1 MFEQLVR
8 PFTSR
13 QVTTTRRVVPIKTD
27 DTPDNATITWG
38 TAGEMPKNVVQ
49 PKGVNL
55 ENIES
60 VGFNI
65 KGGIDKWNQSVR
77 ESELVDIPIK
87 DAAGNQIGTT
97 TVDRVKSITFTGR
110 IPDDENK
117 GGPYLPN
124 YTGTADVPARS
135 ISYQKDFDGTWYP
148 IQGPVDPK
156 TGLRQKIS
164 SADLQQRIDSYHYP

>member
-13 QVTTTRRVVPIKTD
+13 QVTTTRRVVPIKTND
-27 DTPDNATITWG
+27 IPETAAIRWG
-38 TAGEMPKNVVQ
+38 TTGEMPQNVVQ

-65 KGGIDKWNQSVR
+65 KGSIDRWNQSVR

-87 DAAGNQIGTT
+87 DDAGNQVGTT
-97 TVDRVKSITFTGR
+97 TVDRVKSMTFTGR
-110 IPDDENK
+110 VPDDKDK

-124 YTGTADVPARS
+124 YSGTAEVPETS

-164 SADLQQRIDSYHYP
+164 SANLQQRIDTYKYP